1 MSFFKHAP
9 ALLLGAVLAACGG
22 GGGDTATPAP
32 ATNLSQSTAEA
43 SQAAQFSVNAAAALA
58 TKAALISNNPFFDA
72 PTPGVLRAAAGPS
85 MRRQSAAPQVH
96 ALAAF
101 TASCIETE
109 IFTGPCTGS
118 VVIDSDIPAT
128 ATNYPANSY
137 LSFDFKSLSG
147 PVAGVTL
154 SFNGVMRID
163 FLSTIDPNIISPA
176 NTRYKVT
183 MASFSGSVGS
193 VSFGPESSTI
203 LVEYDAQ
210 SVPTLTS
217 GDLVLSKITGLNL
230 TDNSNFSIG
239 SVQVRNAYWGN
250 AENKLDASLQNWVVT
265 QARPA
270 VGSVANLTAS
280 NGVTAK
286 VEVSASSSASVVY
299 PVQIAIGASTKRYTV
314 TASYASAT
322 ATPTYTVVEAP

>member
-1 MSFFKHAP
+1 MSFFKFAP
-9 ALLLGAVLAACGG
+9 ALLLGALLSACGG
-22 GGGDTATPAP
+22 GGGDAGPPAP
-32 ATNLSQSTAEA
+32 AANLSQSSAEA

-58 TKAALISNNPFFDA
+58 SKTALISNNPFFDT
-72 PTPGVLRAAAGPS
+72 PTPGAASTAAAPS
-85 MRRQSAAPQVH
+85 MKAQSAAPQMH

-101 TASCIETE
+101 TFSCAESE

-118 VVIDSDIPAT
+118 VVIDSDIPLT
-128 ATNYPANSY
+128 ASTYPANSY
-137 LSFDFKSLSG
+137 LSIDFKSLSG

-154 SFNGVMRID
+154 SFNGLMRID
-163 FLSTIDPNIISPA
+163 FLTAIDPNVASPA
-176 NTRYKVT
+176 NTRYRVT
-183 MASFSGSVGS
+183 ATGFSGSVGS
-193 VSFGPESSTI
+193 ISFGPESSTI

-210 SVPTLTS
+210 SVPTITS
-217 GDLVLSKITGLNL
+217 GDLVLSKITGLTL
-230 TDNSNFSIG
+230 TDNNNYRIG

-250 AENKLDASLQNWVVT
+250 ADNKLDASLQNWVVT

-286 VEVSASSSASVVY
+286 VEVSASSASSVVY

-322 ATPTYTVVEAP
+322 AAPTYSVVEVP